1 MEYKRSL
8 ALILA
13 VVGIFLVIVQPFSP
27 TGAVIDLSTSS
38 AKVSFIVGLVMVI
51 GGIVILLAERG
62 EGGLTKRVNR
72 AILN

>member
-13 VVGIFLVIVQPFSP
+13 VVGIFLVIAQPFSP